1 VWYRVGPAPRRVVA
15 HDDCPGFEGCDGIGR
30 RVVAGP
36 RSSVSCRF
44 EGVIHGVLL
53 LDVDDPPASIS
64 VVAVSD
70 TVTVGHLRIRDPE
83 RPRVV
88 GLSPPVG

>member
-1 VWYRVGPAPRRVVA
+1 
-15 HDDCPGFEGCDGIGR
+15 
-30 RVVAGP
+30 
-36 RSSVSCRF
+36 
-44 EGVIHGVLL
+44 VIHGVLL